1 MATEWIGQNVGVG
14 VLLITIMMMIQ
25 NVKIESLL
33 INYLIE
39 LKLGQ
44 IWKQE
49 S

>member
-1 MATEWIGQNVGVG
+1 MATEWIGQKR

-25 NVKIESLL
+25 NVKIEGLL

-44 IWKQE
+44 ILKQE